1 MASCVH
7 FSRLHHGPINPLER
21 LSGAN
26 DRERDREERKKER
39 KSLMMERAVGIFLP
53 TEDSTLYGFD
63 MMAGYFDS
71 WPF

>member
-1 MASCVH
+1 M
-7 FSRLHHGPINPLER
+7 IE
-21 LSGAN
+21 
-26 DRERDREERKKER
+26 RERDREERKKER

-71 WPF
+71 SPF